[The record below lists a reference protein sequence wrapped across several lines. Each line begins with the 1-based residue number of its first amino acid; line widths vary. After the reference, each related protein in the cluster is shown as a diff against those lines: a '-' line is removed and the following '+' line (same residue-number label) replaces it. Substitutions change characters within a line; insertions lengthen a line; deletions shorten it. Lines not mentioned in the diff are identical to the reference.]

1 MKDRGS
7 NPRQRVHF
15 FFFVFSLFIFVWKY
29 IGSSLILSKCTLLLC
44 TIILSF
50 CIHLLIFELLNL
62 LLFIIEYNLPG
73 FLTYSTF
80 LLYSQYGGVAQMVE
94 HSLCMRGAAGSMP
107 ATSTFFCYLCIFFF
121 FWIFFFNLLFHSL
134 FIHFPHFSLGC
145 LFVYLFL
152 IN

>member
-1 MKDRGS
+1 M
-7 NPRQRVHF
+7 
-15 FFFVFSLFIFVWKY
+15 
-29 IGSSLILSKCTLLLC
+29 SKCTLLLC

-62 LLFIIEYNLPG
+62 LLFIIEYNHLPR

-145 LFVYLFL
+145 LFIYLFL
-152 IN
+152 FNYLIIYLFNYLFIN